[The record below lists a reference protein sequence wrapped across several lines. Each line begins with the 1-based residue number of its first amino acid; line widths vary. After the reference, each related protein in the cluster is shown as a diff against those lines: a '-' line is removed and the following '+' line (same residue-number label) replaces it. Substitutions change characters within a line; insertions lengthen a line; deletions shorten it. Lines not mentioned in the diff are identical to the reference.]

1 VTICHRVKI
10 LVDDRSVAAA
20 AAAAAGPFC
29 GLLPVSSYWI
39 RRGRVGENGRIEP
52 ILTVRTYLWF
62 LWRLGALVV
71 AGDTK
76 MTPHKVDL
84 IKSYTQVTK
93 NSEARRYIVKSL
105 YVHMIG
111 PGECTVI

>member
-1 VTICHRVKI
+1 MTICHRVKI
-10 LVDDRSVAAA
+10 LVDDRSVAA

-62 LWRLGALVV
+62 C
-71 AGDTK
+71 GDTVCSVRINCYF
-76 MTPHKVDL
+76 HS
-84 IKSYTQVTK
+84 ISEQVNTL
-93 NSEARRYIVKSL
+93 YIFN
-105 YVHMIG
+105 I
-111 PGECTVI
+111 